1 MRTGAVL
8 SAFGPNGLSPY
19 PLTVP
24 ANSFSLYSAARNVS
38 EQLRRRIQAEEA
50 SGVKSP
56 ELEAALDQIQV
67 LWQELHQ
74 QSEALAAERQRYAE
88 FFEYAPEA
96 YVVTEPL
103 GEIREANRAACE
115 LLGERAEALEG
126 QLLVDR
132 VPEAERAAFRARL
145 IAVRGQPE
153 GEMEAWNGSLRCGGA
168 LVKVMFRVRS
178 IKVRRKNAD
187 GLCWLIRPLDAATG
201 K

>member
-1 MRTGAVL
+1 
-8 SAFGPNGLSPY
+8 
-19 PLTVP
+19 VP
-24 ANSFSLYSAARNVS
+24 ANSFSLYAAARNVS

-67 LWQELHQ
+67 LWQELHD
-74 QSEALAAERQRYAE
+74 QSAVLAAERQRYAE

-115 LLGERAEALEG
+115 LLGEREEALEG
-126 QLLVDR
+126 QPLIER
-132 VPEAERAAFRARL
+132 VAAGEQPAFRAQL
-145 IAVRGQPE
+145 IAVRAHPE
-153 GEMEAWNGSLRCGGA
+153 GESSSWTGSLRCAGA
-168 LVKVMFRVRS
+168 FRQVLFRVRS

-187 GLCWLIRPLDAATG
+187 GLCWLIRPLDARANG
-201 K
+201 